1 MRIRTL
7 TYCAD
12 QVRRLDPDRYLC
24 ALFAPADRREALFAV
39 YAFNAEIAR
48 ARESVSQPLL
58 GMVRLQ
64 WWRDAIAGIYD
75 GTPPRHEVVTALAEA
90 VAEFGLNRAAFDR
103 LIDTRERDLDDAP
116 PETLAALEDYAD
128 GASAAL
134 TGVALE
140 ALGVGGE
147 AARRAGRHVGIAWAL
162 CGVLRS
168 TLFHARARRL
178 YLPADLMAAHGVGP
192 EDVFALRPSPGLA
205 KVAGA
210 VADAAG
216 EHLRAARA
224 VYSVAP
230 RAALPRAVLPALLP
244 ASLADSDLAR
254 LRRAGYDVFD
264 PRIAASGLGRKLR
277 VVARAA
283 VGRF

>member
-1 MRIRTL
+1 MRGRTL
-7 TYCAD
+7 SYCAD

-24 ALFAPADRREALFAV
+24 ALFAPAERREALFAL

-64 WWRDAIAGIYD
+64 WWRDAIAGIYG

-90 VAEFGLNRAAFDR
+90 VAKCGLDRAAFDR

-134 TGVALE
+134 TAIALE
-140 ALGVGGE
+140 ALGAGGE
-147 AARRAGRHVGIAWAL
+147 AARRAGRFVGIAWAL
-162 CGVLRS
+162 SGVLRS
-168 TLFHARARRL
+168 ATFHARARRL

-192 EDVFALRPSPGLA
+192 EDVFALRASPGLA
-205 KVAGA
+205 AVASA

-224 VYSVAP
+224 FRSAVP
-230 RAALPRAVLPALLP
+230 RAALPALLP

-254 LRRAGYDVFD
+254 LGRAGYDVFD

-277 VVARAA
+277 VVTRAA